1 MAMQYVGENTGKM
14 KSMIFECNSA
24 GPCAVTVDLDFD
36 EEAESHV
43 VLYSRL
49 MHYLR
54 GGEESSDGDFV
65 EHRQPCELGK
75 WLQHEGA
82 ARFGQLQSFCQLRDM
97 HQQFHRDAE
106 VALALLHAGSWKAA
120 EQLCK
125 RELSLSLRR
134 VLVAITALNETTR
147 KQGVPA
153 VN

>member
-1 MAMQYVGENTGKM
+1 MQYVGESTGKM
-14 KSMIFECNSA
+14 KSMFLAHNNAAPHAFE
-24 GPCAVTVDLDFD
+24 LDFD

-54 GGEESSDGDFV
+54 GGDDSSDGDFV
-65 EHRQPCELGK
+65 EHRQACALGR

-82 ARFGQLQSFCQLRDM
+82 ALYGLSQPFRRLRDI
-97 HQQFHRDAE
+97 HEQFHREAE
-106 VALALLHAGSWKAA
+106 SALALLHAGSWKAA
-120 EQLCK
+120 EQLCR

-134 VLVAITALNETTR
+134 VLVAITEMDEAMHSKAGLS
-147 KQGVPA
+147 